1 VLARYALPLSRRILS
16 RMRQP
21 VDESEPDVRCYAVSH
36 PGGWLDLPQDP
47 AWSQLVYAVHGV
59 LTVHT
64 PAGSWVVPPYRAAW
78 VPAGVRHRLALSG
91 PATLRTLYL
100 APSLALL
107 PTCRV
112 LDVPPLLRELILHAV
127 RSAPL
132 WLANPV
138 HQRLIGILADQ
149 LVTLPD
155 EPLQLPAPR
164 DPRAVALATILQ
176 DSPGDSS
183 SVTALARRVGAS
195 RRSLERVFRADTGMT
210 VGQWRRRLRMLEAL
224 RLLAAGMT
232 ATAVA
237 ARVGYATPS
246 AFGAAFRAELGGTP
260 AHWFTG

>member
-1 VLARYALPLSRRILS
+1 
-16 RMRQP
+16 MRQV

-47 AWSQLVYAVHGV
+47 AWSQLVYAVRGV

-64 PAGSWVVPPYRAAW
+64 PDGSWVVPPHRAAW

-91 PATLRTLYL
+91 RVTLRMLYF
-100 APSLALL
+100 AHPLALL

-112 LDVPPLLRELILHAV
+112 LDVPPLVRELILHVV
-127 RSAPL
+127 RLAPL
-132 WLANPV
+132 RLTEPV
-138 HQRLIGILADQ
+138 HHRLIGVLADQ

-164 DPRAVALATILQ
+164 DPLAVALTAVLQ
-176 DSPGDSS
+176 DDPGDPA
-183 SVTALARRVGAS
+183 SVSDLARRVGSS
-195 RRSLERVFRADTGMT
+195 RRNLERVFRADTGMT

-246 AFGAAFRAELGGTP
+246 AFGAAFRAELGDTP
-260 AHWFTG
+260 ARWFNR

>member
-1 VLARYALPLSRRILS
+1 
-16 RMRQP
+16 MRQGI
-21 VDESEPDVRCYAVSH
+21 DESEPDVRSYAVSH

-64 PAGSWVVPPYRAAW
+64 SDGSWVVPPHRAAW

-100 APSLALL
+100 AHALELL
-107 PTCRV
+107 PTTCRV

-127 RSAPL
+127 HLAPL
-132 WLANPV
+132 RLANPV
-138 HQRLIGILADQ
+138 HQRLIGVLADQ
-149 LVTLPD
+149 IVTLPD
-155 EPLQLPAPR
+155 APLQLPAPR
-164 DPRAVALATILQ
+164 DPRAVALATTLQ
-176 DSPGDSS
+176 DDPGNTST
-183 SVTALARRVGAS
+183 VAALAHRVGAS

-224 RLLAAGMT
+224 RLLASGMT
-232 ATAVA
+232 ATAVG

-246 AFGAAFRAELGGTP
+246 AFGAAFRAELGDTP
-260 AHWFTG
+260 AHWFSR